1 MMAPTNITASATATI
16 ASATTLRA
24 RLGFAS
30 CKANKLFGRD
40 VVFIAGDWCRNNHI
54 LSRRTTLASGVALR
68 ATCITGML
76 RRRTERFMRLPRRKI
91 LQLAAGSAAF
101 SAMPRIV
108 RAETYP
114 ARPVHI
120 IVGFPPGAASDINA
134 RLIGDWLSQRLGQQ
148 FIIDNRPG
156 AGSNVGTEAAAHAP
170 ADGYTLLL
178 VTPPNAINASLY
190 DNLNFNFLHDIVP
203 VASIMRTPMVME
215 VNAALPI
222 KTVAEFIAYAKANP
236 GKLNFASSGN
246 GTGSHVAAELFK
258 FMTGVDIVHVPY
270 RGPAQALTDLISGR
284 VQVMF
289 DVLTS
294 SIAHIRAGKV
304 RAIAVTTAARS
315 AALPDVPT
323 VADTVP
329 GYESSGWAG
338 VGAPTNTPADIVAT
352 LNIAIGAGLADA
364 KVQSSLA
371 DLGAAPAPMTAAAF
385 GKFLADET
393 EKWAK
398 VVRFA
403 NIKLG

>member
-1 MMAPTNITASATATI
+1 MQRREFLKRLASAA
-16 ASATTLRA
+16 ALPS
-24 RLGFAS
+24 
-30 CKANKLFGRD
+30 
-40 VVFIAGDWCRNNHI
+40 
-54 LSRRTTLASGVALR
+54 LSSGA
-68 ATCITGML
+68 
-76 RRRTERFMRLPRRKI
+76 
-91 LQLAAGSAAF
+91 
-101 SAMPRIV
+101 

-134 RLIGDWLSQRLGQQ
+134 RLIGEWLSQRLGQQ

-156 AGSNVGTEAAAHAP
+156 AGSNVGTEAAVHAP

-178 VTPPNAINASLY
+178 VTPPNVINASLY
-190 DNLNFNFLHDIVP
+190 DNLNFNFLRDTAP

-215 VNAALPI
+215 VNAALPV

-236 GKLNFASSGN
+236 GKINFASSGN
-246 GTGSHVAAELFK
+246 GTGSHVAAELFR

-270 RGPAQALTDLISGR
+270 RGPAQALTDLIGGR

-294 SIAHIRAGKV
+294 SIAHIRAGEV
-304 RAIAVTTAARS
+304 HALAVTTAARS

-338 VGAPTNTPADIVAT
+338 VGAPANTPAEIVRL
-352 LNIAIGAGLADA
+352 LNIAIGEGLADP
-364 KVQSSLA
+364 KVKTSLA
-371 DLGAAPAPMTAAAF
+371 TLGAAPMAMSPAEF

-393 EKWAK
+393 AKWAK
-398 VVRFA
+398 VVKFA
-403 NIKLG
+403 NIKLD

>member
-1 MMAPTNITASATATI
+1 MMKLPRREFLRSA
-16 ASATTLRA
+16 
-24 RLGFAS
+24 
-30 CKANKLFGRD
+30 
-40 VVFIAGDWCRNNHI
+40 AG
-54 LSRRTTLASGVALR
+54 GVALAGIPR
-68 ATCITGML
+68 SAT
-76 RRRTERFMRLPRRKI
+76 
-91 LQLAAGSAAF
+91 
-101 SAMPRIV
+101 
-108 RAETYP
+108 AETYP

-134 RLIGDWLSQRLGQQ
+134 RLIGDWLSQRLRQP
-148 FIIDNRPG
+148 FIVDNSPG

-190 DNLNFNFLHDIVP
+190 DNLNFNFLRDIAP

-215 VNAALPI
+215 VNSALPI
-222 KTVAEFIAYAKANP
+222 ATVGEFIAYAKANP

-294 SIAHIRAGKV
+294 SIGHIRAGEV

-315 AALPDVPT
+315 AALPDVPA

-338 VGAPTNTPADIVAT
+338 VGAPANTPADVVAT
-352 LNIAIGAGLADA
+352 LNGASSSGLRDA
-364 KVQSSLA
+364 KVQASLA
-371 DLGAAPAPMTAAAF
+371 DLGASPAPMTSIAF

-398 VVRFA
+398 VVKFA

>member
-1 MMAPTNITASATATI
+1 MEVP
-16 ASATTLRA
+16 
-24 RLGFAS
+24 
-30 CKANKLFGRD
+30 
-40 VVFIAGDWCRNNHI
+40 
-54 LSRRTTLASGVALR
+54 RRTFLSFAAGGVALAGTSR
-68 ATCITGML
+68 I
-76 RRRTERFMRLPRRKI
+76 
-91 LQLAAGSAAF
+91 AAAD
-101 SAMPRIV
+101 
-108 RAETYP
+108 TYP

-134 RLIGDWLSQRLGQQ
+134 RLIGDWLSGRLKEQ

-178 VTPPNAINASLY
+178 VTPPNVINISLY
-190 DNLNFNFLHDIVP
+190 DNLNFNFLRDIAP
-203 VASIMRTPMVME
+203 IASIMRTPMVME

-294 SIAHIRAGKV
+294 SIAHIRAGEV
-304 RAIAVTTAARS
+304 RALAVTTVARS

-338 VGAPTNTPADIVAT
+338 VGAPANTPADIVAT
-352 LNIAIGAGLADA
+352 LNGAIGAGLADA
-364 KVQSSLA
+364 KVQASLA
-371 DLGAAPAPMTAAAF
+371 DLGAAPMSMTSAEF
-385 GKFLADET
+385 GKFLADESA
-393 EKWAK
+393 KWAK
-398 VVRFA
+398 VVKFA

>member
-1 MMAPTNITASATATI
+1 MT
-16 ASATTLRA
+16 
-24 RLGFAS
+24 
-30 CKANKLFGRD
+30 
-40 VVFIAGDWCRNNHI
+40 
-54 LSRRTTLASGVALR
+54 
-68 ATCITGML
+68 
-76 RRRTERFMRLPRRKI
+76 LPRRQF
-91 LQLAAGSAAF
+91 LHLTAGALVASTIPHIA
-101 SAMPRIV
+101 

-134 RLIGDWLSQRLGQQ
+134 RLIGDWLSQRLSQQ
-148 FIIDNRPG
+148 FIVDNRPG
-156 AGSNVGTEAAAHAP
+156 AGSNVGTEAAVHAP

-178 VTPPNAINASLY
+178 VTPPNVINASVY
-190 DNLNFNFLHDIVP
+190 DNLNFNFLHDIAA
-203 VASIMRTPMVME
+203 VAGIMRTPMVME
-215 VNAALPI
+215 INAALPI

-258 FMTGVDIVHVPY
+258 FMTGVDMVHVPY

-294 SIAHIRAGKV
+294 SIAHIRAGEV
-304 RAIAVTTAARS
+304 RALAVTTTIRS
-315 AALPDVPT
+315 AALPDIPT

-338 VGAPTNTPADIVAT
+338 VGAPAGTPADIVGI
-352 LNIAIGAGLADA
+352 LNGAIGEGLANA
-364 KVQSSLA
+364 KVDKSLA
-371 DLGAAPAPMTAAAF
+371 DLGAAPMPMAAAEF
-385 GKFLADET
+385 GKFLAAET

-398 VVRFA
+398 VVKFA
-403 NIKLG
+403 GIKPAS

>member
-1 MMAPTNITASATATI
+1 MK
-16 ASATTLRA
+16 R
-24 RLGFAS
+24 
-30 CKANKLFGRD
+30 RD
-40 VVFIAGDWCRNNHI
+40 V
-54 LSRRTTLASGVALR
+54 LSLLANAVALP
-68 ATCITGML
+68 AVA
-76 RRRTERFMRLPRRKI
+76 K
-91 LQLAAGSAAF
+91 LA
-101 SAMPRIV
+101 

-148 FIIDNRPG
+148 FIVDNRPG
-156 AGSNVGTEAAAHAP
+156 AGSNVGTETAVHAP

-178 VTPPNAINASLY
+178 VTPPNVINASVY
-190 DNLNFNFLHDIVP
+190 DNLNFNFLRDIAA
-203 VASIMRTPMVME
+203 VAGIMRTPMVME
-215 VNAALPI
+215 INAALPI

-258 FMTGVDIVHVPY
+258 FMTGVDMVHVPY

-294 SIAHIRAGKV
+294 SIAHIRAGEV
-304 RAIAVTTAARS
+304 RALAVTTTMRS
-315 AALPDVPT
+315 AALPDIPT

-338 VGAPTNTPADIVAT
+338 VGAPAGTPAEIVGI
-352 LNIAIGAGLADA
+352 LNGAIGEGLADA
-364 KVQSSLA
+364 KVDASLA
-371 DLGAAPAPMTAAAF
+371 VLGAAPMPLSSVEF
-385 GKFLADET
+385 GKFLAAEA

-398 VVRFA
+398 VVKFA
-403 NIKLG
+403 GIKPS

>member
-1 MMAPTNITASATATI
+1 MQRREFLKRLAGAAALSSLPSSA
-16 ASATTLRA
+16 
-24 RLGFAS
+24 
-30 CKANKLFGRD
+30 
-40 VVFIAGDWCRNNHI
+40 
-54 LSRRTTLASGVALR
+54 
-68 ATCITGML
+68 
-76 RRRTERFMRLPRRKI
+76 
-91 LQLAAGSAAF
+91 
-101 SAMPRIV
+101 

-134 RLIGDWLSQRLGQQ
+134 RLIGEWLSQRLGQQ

-156 AGSNVGTEAAAHAP
+156 AGSNVGTEAAVHAP

-190 DNLNFNFLHDIVP
+190 DNLNFNFLHDTAP

-215 VNAALPI
+215 VNAALPVN
-222 KTVAEFIAYAKANP
+222 TVAEFIAYAKANP
-236 GKLNFASSGN
+236 GKINFASSGN

-270 RGPAQALTDLISGR
+270 RGPAQALTDLIGGR

-294 SIAHIRAGKV
+294 SIAHIRAGEV
-304 RAIAVTTAARS
+304 RALAVTTAVRS

-338 VGAPTNTPADIVAT
+338 VGAPANTPAEIVSL
-352 LNIAIGAGLADA
+352 LNGAIGEGLADP
-364 KVQSSLA
+364 KVKTSLA
-371 DLGAAPAPMTAAAF
+371 TLGAAPMAMSPAEF

-393 EKWAK
+393 GKWAK
-398 VVRFA
+398 VVKFA
-403 NIKLG
+403 NIKLD

>member
-1 MMAPTNITASATATI
+1 MQRREFLKRLASAA
-16 ASATTLRA
+16 ALPSLSSRA
-24 RLGFAS
+24 
-30 CKANKLFGRD
+30 
-40 VVFIAGDWCRNNHI
+40 
-54 LSRRTTLASGVALR
+54 
-68 ATCITGML
+68 
-76 RRRTERFMRLPRRKI
+76 
-91 LQLAAGSAAF
+91 
-101 SAMPRIV
+101 

-134 RLIGDWLSQRLGQQ
+134 RLIGEWLSQRLGQQ

-156 AGSNVGTEAAAHAP
+156 AGSNVGTEAAVHAP

-190 DNLNFNFLHDIVP
+190 DNLNFNFLRDTAP

-215 VNAALPI
+215 VNAALPL

-236 GKLNFASSGN
+236 GKINFASSGN
-246 GTGSHVAAELFK
+246 GTGSHVATELFR

-270 RGPAQALTDLISGR
+270 RGPAQALTDLIGGR

-294 SIAHIRAGKV
+294 SIAHIRAGEV
-304 RAIAVTTAARS
+304 RALAVTTAARS
-315 AALPDVPT
+315 AALPDIPT
-323 VADTVP
+323 IAETVP

-338 VGAPTNTPADIVAT
+338 VGAPANTPAEIVRL
-352 LNIAIGAGLADA
+352 LNGAIGEGLADP
-364 KVQSSLA
+364 KVQTSLA
-371 DLGAAPAPMTAAAF
+371 TLGAAPMAMSPAEF

-393 EKWAK
+393 GKWAK
-398 VVRFA
+398 VVKFA
-403 NIKLG
+403 NIKLD

>member
-1 MMAPTNITASATATI
+1 
-16 ASATTLRA
+16 
-24 RLGFAS
+24 
-30 CKANKLFGRD
+30 
-40 VVFIAGDWCRNNHI
+40 
-54 LSRRTTLASGVALR
+54 
-68 ATCITGML
+68 
-76 RRRTERFMRLPRRKI
+76 MRLPRRKI

-134 RLIGDWLSQRLGQQ
+134 RLIGDWLSHRLGQQ
-148 FIIDNRPG
+148 FIVDNRPG

-178 VTPPNAINASLY
+178 VTPPNVINISLY
-190 DNLNFNFLHDIVP
+190 DNLNFNFLRDIAP

-222 KTVAEFIAYAKANP
+222 KTVAEFIGYAKANP

-294 SIAHIRAGKV
+294 SIGHIRASEV

-338 VGAPTNTPADIVAT
+338 VGAPANTPADIVAA
-352 LNIAIGAGLADA
+352 LNGAIGAGLADA
-364 KVQSSLA
+364 KVQKGLA
-371 DLGAAPAPMTAAAF
+371 DLGAAPMPMTAAAF

-398 VVRFA
+398 VVKFA

>member
-1 MMAPTNITASATATI
+1 MQRREFLKRLASAA
-16 ASATTLRA
+16 ALSSLSNRA
-24 RLGFAS
+24 
-30 CKANKLFGRD
+30 
-40 VVFIAGDWCRNNHI
+40 
-54 LSRRTTLASGVALR
+54 
-68 ATCITGML
+68 
-76 RRRTERFMRLPRRKI
+76 
-91 LQLAAGSAAF
+91 
-101 SAMPRIV
+101 

-134 RLIGDWLSQRLGQQ
+134 RLIGEWLSQRLGQQ

-156 AGSNVGTEAAAHAP
+156 AGSNVGTEAAVHAP

-190 DNLNFNFLHDIVP
+190 DNLNFNFLRDTAP

-215 VNAALPI
+215 VNAALPVN
-222 KTVAEFIAYAKANP
+222 TVAAFIAYAKAKP
-236 GKLNFASSGN
+236 GKINFASSGN
-246 GTGSHVAAELFK
+246 GTGSHVAAELFR

-270 RGPAQALTDLISGR
+270 RGPAQALTDLIGGR

-294 SIAHIRAGKV
+294 SIAHIRAGEV
-304 RAIAVTTAARS
+304 RALAVTTAARS

-338 VGAPTNTPADIVAT
+338 VGAPTNTPAEIIGL
-352 LNIAIGAGLADA
+352 LNGAIGEGLADP
-364 KVQSSLA
+364 KVQASLA
-371 DLGAAPAPMTAAAF
+371 TLGAAPMAMSPAEF

-393 EKWAK
+393 GKWAK
-398 VVRFA
+398 VVKFA
-403 NIKLG
+403 NIKLD

>member
-1 MMAPTNITASATATI
+1 MQRREF
-16 ASATTLRA
+16 LK
-24 RLGFAS
+24 RL
-30 CKANKLFGRD
+30 
-40 VVFIAGDWCRNNHI
+40 AGAAALPS
-54 LSRRTTLASGVALR
+54 LSNGA
-68 ATCITGML
+68 
-76 RRRTERFMRLPRRKI
+76 
-91 LQLAAGSAAF
+91 
-101 SAMPRIV
+101 

-114 ARPVHI
+114 VRPVHI

-134 RLIGDWLSQRLGQQ
+134 RLIGEWLSQRLGQQ

-156 AGSNVGTEAAAHAP
+156 AGSNVGTEAAVHAP

-190 DNLNFNFLHDIVP
+190 DNLNFNFLRDTAP

-215 VNAALPI
+215 VNAALPV

-236 GKLNFASSGN
+236 GKINFASSGN
-246 GTGSHVAAELFK
+246 GTGSHVAAELFR

-270 RGPAQALTDLISGR
+270 RGPAQALTDLIGGR

-294 SIAHIRAGKV
+294 SIAHIRAGEV
-304 RAIAVTTAARS
+304 RALAVTTTARS
-315 AALPDVPT
+315 AALPDIPT

-338 VGAPTNTPADIVAT
+338 VGAPTNTPAEIVRL
-352 LNIAIGAGLADA
+352 LNGAIGEGLADP
-364 KVQSSLA
+364 KVKASLA
-371 DLGAAPAPMTAAAF
+371 DLGAAPMAMTAAEF

-398 VVRFA
+398 VVKFA

>member
-1 MMAPTNITASATATI
+1 M
-16 ASATTLRA
+16 
-24 RLGFAS
+24 
-30 CKANKLFGRD
+30 
-40 VVFIAGDWCRNNHI
+40 W
-54 LSRRTTLASGVALR
+54 
-68 ATCITGML
+68 
-76 RRRTERFMRLPRRKI
+76 LPRRKI
-91 LQLAAGSAAF
+91 LQLAAGGAAF

-148 FIIDNRPG
+148 FIVDNRPG

-170 ADGYTLLL
+170 GDGYTLLL

-190 DNLNFNFLHDIVP
+190 DNLNFNFLRDIAP

-222 KTVAEFIAYAKANP
+222 ATVGEFIAYAKANP

-294 SIAHIRAGKV
+294 SIAHIRAGEV

-338 VGAPTNTPADIVAT
+338 VGAPANTPAEIVDT
-352 LNIAIGAGLADA
+352 LNREINAAITEPRLKAQLANMGGTA
-364 KVQSSLA
+364 LVGSPA
-371 DLGAAPAPMTAAAF
+371 DFRRLIV
-385 GKFLADET
+385 DET
-393 EKWAK
+393 EKWGK
-398 VVRFA
+398 VVKISGARA
-403 NIKLG
+403 E

>member
-1 MMAPTNITASATATI
+1 
-16 ASATTLRA
+16 
-24 RLGFAS
+24 
-30 CKANKLFGRD
+30 
-40 VVFIAGDWCRNNHI
+40 
-54 LSRRTTLASGVALR
+54 
-68 ATCITGML
+68 
-76 RRRTERFMRLPRRKI
+76 MRLPRRKF

-101 SAMPRIV
+101 SVMPRIV

-134 RLIGDWLSQRLGQQ
+134 RLIGDWLSGRLNQQ
-148 FIIDNRPG
+148 FIVDNRPG
-156 AGSNVGTEAAAHAP
+156 AGSNVGTEQAAHAL

-178 VTPPNAINASLY
+178 VTPPNVINASLY
-190 DNLNFNFLHDIVP
+190 DNLNFNFLRDTSP

-215 VNAALPI
+215 VNAALPV

-236 GKLNFASSGN
+236 GKINFASSGN
-246 GTGSHVAAELFK
+246 GTGSHVAAELFR

-270 RGPAQALTDLISGR
+270 RGPAQALTDLIGGR

-294 SIAHIRAGKV
+294 SIAHIRAGEV
-304 RAIAVTTAARS
+304 RALAVTTTARS
-315 AALPDVPT
+315 AALPDIPT
-323 VADTVP
+323 IADTVP

-338 VGAPTNTPADIVAT
+338 VGAPAGTPAEIVGI
-352 LNIAIGAGLADA
+352 LNGAIGEGLANA
-364 KVQSSLA
+364 KVEGSLA
-371 DLGAAPAPMTAAAF
+371 DLGAAPMPLSSVEF
-385 GKFLADET
+385 GKFLAAEA

-398 VVRFA
+398 VVKFA

>member
-1 MMAPTNITASATATI
+1 MQRREFLKRLASAA
-16 ASATTLRA
+16 ALPS
-24 RLGFAS
+24 
-30 CKANKLFGRD
+30 
-40 VVFIAGDWCRNNHI
+40 
-54 LSRRTTLASGVALR
+54 LSSGA
-68 ATCITGML
+68 
-76 RRRTERFMRLPRRKI
+76 
-91 LQLAAGSAAF
+91 
-101 SAMPRIV
+101 

-134 RLIGDWLSQRLGQQ
+134 RLIGEWLSQRLGQQ

-156 AGSNVGTEAAAHAP
+156 AGSNVGTEAAVHAP

-190 DNLNFNFLHDIVP
+190 DNLNFNFLRDTAP

-215 VNAALPI
+215 VNAALPVN
-222 KTVAEFIAYAKANP
+222 TVAEFIAYAKANP
-236 GKLNFASSGN
+236 GKINFASSGN

-270 RGPAQALTDLISGR
+270 RGPAQALTDLIGGR

-294 SIAHIRAGKV
+294 SIAHIRAGEV
-304 RAIAVTTAARS
+304 RALAVTTAARS

-338 VGAPTNTPADIVAT
+338 VGAPINTPAEIVSL
-352 LNIAIGAGLADA
+352 LNVAIGEGLADP
-364 KVQSSLA
+364 KVKTSLA
-371 DLGAAPAPMTAAAF
+371 TLGAAPMAMSPAEF

-393 EKWAK
+393 GKWAK
-398 VVRFA
+398 VVKFA
-403 NIKLG
+403 NIKLD

>member
-1 MMAPTNITASATATI
+1 MQRREFLKRLASAA
-16 ASATTLRA
+16 ALPSLSNSA
-24 RLGFAS
+24 
-30 CKANKLFGRD
+30 
-40 VVFIAGDWCRNNHI
+40 
-54 LSRRTTLASGVALR
+54 
-68 ATCITGML
+68 
-76 RRRTERFMRLPRRKI
+76 
-91 LQLAAGSAAF
+91 
-101 SAMPRIV
+101 

-134 RLIGDWLSQRLGQQ
+134 RLIGEWLSQRLGQQ

-156 AGSNVGTEAAAHAP
+156 AGSNVGTEAALHAP

-190 DNLNFNFLHDIVP
+190 DNLNFNFLRDTAP

-215 VNAALPI
+215 VNAALPV

-236 GKLNFASSGN
+236 GKINFASSGN
-246 GTGSHVAAELFK
+246 GTGSHVAAELFR

-270 RGPAQALTDLISGR
+270 RGPAQALTDLIGGR

-294 SIAHIRAGKV
+294 SIAHIRAGEV
-304 RAIAVTTAARS
+304 RALAVTTTARS
-315 AALPDVPT
+315 AALPDIPT
-323 VADTVP
+323 IADTVP

-338 VGAPTNTPADIVAT
+338 VGAPINTPAEIVRL
-352 LNIAIGAGLADA
+352 LNGAIGEGLADP
-364 KVQSSLA
+364 KVQTSLA
-371 DLGAAPAPMTAAAF
+371 TLGAAPMAMSPAEF

-393 EKWAK
+393 GKWAK
-398 VVRFA
+398 VVKFA
-403 NIKLG
+403 NIKLD

>member
-1 MMAPTNITASATATI
+1 MTLLRRKFLHLTAGAAVASA
-16 ASATTLRA
+16 
-24 RLGFAS
+24 
-30 CKANKLFGRD
+30 
-40 VVFIAGDWCRNNHI
+40 V
-54 LSRRTTLASGVALR
+54 
-68 ATCITGML
+68 
-76 RRRTERFMRLPRRKI
+76 PRR
-91 LQLAAGSAAF
+91 A
-101 SAMPRIV
+101 

-134 RLIGDWLSQRLGQQ
+134 RLIGAWLSQRLDQQ

-156 AGSNVGTEAAAHAP
+156 AGSNVGTEAAAHSP

-178 VTPPNAINASLY
+178 VTPPNAINVSVY
-190 DNLNFNFLHDIVP
+190 DNLNFNFLHDIAA
-203 VASIMRTPMVME
+203 VAGIMRTPMVME

-222 KTVAEFIAYAKANP
+222 KSVAEFIAYAKANP

-246 GTGSHVAAELFK
+246 GTGSHVAAELFR
-258 FMTGVDIVHVPY
+258 FMTGIDIVHVPY

-294 SIAHIRAGKV
+294 SIAHIRAGEV
-304 RAIAVTTAARS
+304 RALAVTTTMRS
-315 AALPDVPT
+315 AALPDIPT

-338 VGAPTNTPADIVAT
+338 IGAPAGTPADIIKVLNDAVA
-352 LNIAIGAGLADA
+352 AGLADA
-364 KVQSSLA
+364 KVDTSLA
-371 DLGAAPAPMTAAAF
+371 DLGAAPMPMSPAEF

-393 EKWAK
+393 TKWAK
-398 VVRFA
+398 VVKFA
-403 NIKLG
+403 GIKPS

>member
-1 MMAPTNITASATATI
+1 MKRREFVGLLASAA
-16 ASATTLRA
+16 ALPALPQ
-24 RLGFAS
+24 FA
-30 CKANKLFGRD
+30 
-40 VVFIAGDWCRNNHI
+40 
-54 LSRRTTLASGVALR
+54 
-68 ATCITGML
+68 
-76 RRRTERFMRLPRRKI
+76 
-91 LQLAAGSAAF
+91 
-101 SAMPRIV
+101 
-108 RAETYP
+108 RAEAYP
-114 ARPVHI
+114 ARLVHV

-134 RLIGDWLSQRLGQQ
+134 RLIGQWLSDRLGQQ

-156 AGSNVGTEAAAHAP
+156 AGSNIATEEVVRAA

-190 DNLNFNFLHDIVP
+190 DNLNFNFLRDIAP

-215 VNAALPI
+215 VNAALPV

-236 GKLNFASSGN
+236 GKINFASSGN

-270 RGPAQALTDLISGR
+270 RGPAQALTDLIGGR

-294 SIAHIRAGKV
+294 SIAHIRAGEV
-304 RAIAVTTAARS
+304 RALALTTATRS

-338 VGAPTNTPADIVAT
+338 VGAPRATPAEIVSS
-352 LNIAIGAGLADA
+352 LNRAIGEGLAEA
-364 KVQSSLA
+364 KVKSSLA
-371 DLGAAPAPMTAAAF
+371 DLGAAPMAMTAAEF

-398 VVRFA
+398 VVKFA

>member
-1 MMAPTNITASATATI
+1 MPFRRRQFLHLTAGTVVASAI
-16 ASATTLRA
+16 P
-24 RLGFAS
+24 RLA
-30 CKANKLFGRD
+30 
-40 VVFIAGDWCRNNHI
+40 
-54 LSRRTTLASGVALR
+54 
-68 ATCITGML
+68 
-76 RRRTERFMRLPRRKI
+76 
-91 LQLAAGSAAF
+91 
-101 SAMPRIV
+101 

-114 ARPVHI
+114 ARAVHI

-134 RLIGDWLSQRLGQQ
+134 RLIGEWLSQRLGQQ
-148 FIIDNRPG
+148 FIVDNRPG
-156 AGSNVGTEAAAHAP
+156 AGSNVGTEAAAHSP

-178 VTPPNAINASLY
+178 VTPPNAINAAVY
-190 DNLNFNFLHDIVP
+190 DNLNFNFLHDITA
-203 VASIMRTPMVME
+203 VAGIMRTPMVME
-215 VNAALPI
+215 VNASLPI
-222 KTVAEFIAYAKANP
+222 KSVAEFIAYAKANP

-258 FMTGVDIVHVPY
+258 FMTGIDMVHVPY

-294 SIAHIRAGKV
+294 SIAHIRAGEV
-304 RAIAVTTAARS
+304 RALAVTTAARS

-338 VGAPTNTPADIVAT
+338 IGAPAGTPADIIAT
-352 LNIAIGAGLADA
+352 LNDAVAAGLADA
-364 KVQSSLA
+364 KVDKSLA
-371 DLGAAPAPMTAAAF
+371 DLGAAPMPMKPAAF

-398 VVRFA
+398 VVKFA
-403 NIKLG
+403 GIKPS

>member
-1 MMAPTNITASATATI
+1 MQRREFLKRLASAA
-16 ASATTLRA
+16 ALSSLSNRA
-24 RLGFAS
+24 
-30 CKANKLFGRD
+30 
-40 VVFIAGDWCRNNHI
+40 H
-54 LSRRTTLASGVALR
+54 
-68 ATCITGML
+68 
-76 RRRTERFMRLPRRKI
+76 
-91 LQLAAGSAAF
+91 
-101 SAMPRIV
+101 
-108 RAETYP
+108 AETYP

-134 RLIGDWLSQRLGQQ
+134 RLIGEWLSQRLGQQ

-156 AGSNVGTEAAAHAP
+156 AGSNVGTEAAVHAP

-190 DNLNFNFLHDIVP
+190 DNLNFNFLRDTAP

-215 VNAALPI
+215 VNAALPVN
-222 KTVAEFIAYAKANP
+222 TVAAFIAYAKANP
-236 GKLNFASSGN
+236 GKINFASSGN
-246 GTGSHVAAELFK
+246 GTGSHVAAELFR

-270 RGPAQALTDLISGR
+270 RGPAQALTDLIGGR

-294 SIAHIRAGKV
+294 SIAHIRAGEV
-304 RAIAVTTAARS
+304 RALAVTTAARS

-338 VGAPTNTPADIVAT
+338 VGAPTNTPAEIIGL
-352 LNIAIGAGLADA
+352 LNGAIGEGLADP
-364 KVQSSLA
+364 KVQASLA
-371 DLGAAPAPMTAAAF
+371 TLGAAPMAMSPAEF

-393 EKWAK
+393 SKWAK
-398 VVRFA
+398 VVKFA

>member
-1 MMAPTNITASATATI
+1 
-16 ASATTLRA
+16 
-24 RLGFAS
+24 
-30 CKANKLFGRD
+30 
-40 VVFIAGDWCRNNHI
+40 
-54 LSRRTTLASGVALR
+54 
-68 ATCITGML
+68 
-76 RRRTERFMRLPRRKI
+76 MRLPRRKI

-134 RLIGDWLSQRLGQQ
+134 RLIGDWLSGRLGQQ
-148 FIIDNRPG
+148 FIVDNRPG

-190 DNLNFNFLHDIVP
+190 DNLNFNFLRDIAP

-294 SIAHIRAGKV
+294 SIGAYPR
-304 RAIAVTTAARS
+304 RRS
-315 AALPDVPT
+315 ARHRGDHGGALGGAAGR
-323 VADTVP
+323 AD
-329 GYESSGWAG
+329 GGRY
-338 VGAPTNTPADIVAT
+338 
-352 LNIAIGAGLADA
+352 GAGLRVRAA
-364 KVQSSLA
+364 GPASARRQTRRPTSS
-371 DLGAAPAPMTAAAF
+371 P
-385 GKFLADET
+385 
-393 EKWAK
+393 
-398 VVRFA
+398 R
-403 NIKLG
+403 

>member
-1 MMAPTNITASATATI
+1 MEVP
-16 ASATTLRA
+16 
-24 RLGFAS
+24 
-30 CKANKLFGRD
+30 
-40 VVFIAGDWCRNNHI
+40 
-54 LSRRTTLASGVALR
+54 RRTFLSFAAGGVALAGTSR
-68 ATCITGML
+68 I
-76 RRRTERFMRLPRRKI
+76 
-91 LQLAAGSAAF
+91 AAAD
-101 SAMPRIV
+101 
-108 RAETYP
+108 TYP

-134 RLIGDWLSQRLGQQ
+134 RLIGDWLSGRLKEQ

-178 VTPPNAINASLY
+178 VTPPNVINISLY
-190 DNLNFNFLHDIVP
+190 DNLNFNFLRDIAP
-203 VASIMRTPMVME
+203 IASIMRTPMVME

-294 SIAHIRAGKV
+294 SIAHIRAGEV
-304 RAIAVTTAARS
+304 RALAVTTVARS

-338 VGAPTNTPADIVAT
+338 VGAPVNTPADIVAT
-352 LNIAIGAGLADA
+352 LNGAIGAGLADA
-364 KVQSSLA
+364 KVQASLA
-371 DLGAAPAPMTAAAF
+371 DLGAAPMSMTSAEF
-385 GKFLADET
+385 GKFLADESA
-393 EKWAK
+393 KWAK
-398 VVRFA
+398 VVKFA

>member
-1 MMAPTNITASATATI
+1 MQRREFLKRLASAA
-16 ASATTLRA
+16 ALPS
-24 RLGFAS
+24 
-30 CKANKLFGRD
+30 
-40 VVFIAGDWCRNNHI
+40 
-54 LSRRTTLASGVALR
+54 LSNGAH
-68 ATCITGML
+68 
-76 RRRTERFMRLPRRKI
+76 
-91 LQLAAGSAAF
+91 
-101 SAMPRIV
+101 
-108 RAETYP
+108 AETYP

-134 RLIGDWLSQRLGQQ
+134 RLIGEWLSQRLGQQ

-156 AGSNVGTEAAAHAP
+156 AGSNVGTEAAVHAP

-190 DNLNFNFLHDIVP
+190 DNLNYNFLRDTAP

-215 VNAALPI
+215 VNAALPVN
-222 KTVAEFIAYAKANP
+222 TVAEFIAYAKANP
-236 GKLNFASSGN
+236 GKINFASSGN

-258 FMTGVDIVHVPY
+258 SMTGVDIVHVPY
-270 RGPAQALTDLISGR
+270 RGPAQALTDLIGGR

-294 SIAHIRAGKV
+294 SIAHIRAGEV
-304 RAIAVTTAARS
+304 RALAVTTAARS

-338 VGAPTNTPADIVAT
+338 VGAPANTPAEIVSL
-352 LNIAIGAGLADA
+352 LNGAIGEGLADP
-364 KVQSSLA
+364 KVKTSLA
-371 DLGAAPAPMTAAAF
+371 TLGAAPMAMSPAEF

-393 EKWAK
+393 DKWAK
-398 VVRFA
+398 VVKFA
-403 NIKLG
+403 NIKLD

>member
-1 MMAPTNITASATATI
+1 MQRREFLKRLAGAAALPSLSN
-16 ASATTLRA
+16 RA
-24 RLGFAS
+24 
-30 CKANKLFGRD
+30 
-40 VVFIAGDWCRNNHI
+40 
-54 LSRRTTLASGVALR
+54 
-68 ATCITGML
+68 
-76 RRRTERFMRLPRRKI
+76 
-91 LQLAAGSAAF
+91 
-101 SAMPRIV
+101 

-134 RLIGDWLSQRLGQQ
+134 RLIGEWLSQRLGQQ

-156 AGSNVGTEAAAHAP
+156 AGSNVGTEAAVHAP

-178 VTPPNAINASLY
+178 VTPPNVINASLY
-190 DNLNFNFLHDIVP
+190 DNLNFNFLRDTAP

-215 VNAALPI
+215 VNAALPVN
-222 KTVAEFIAYAKANP
+222 TVAEFIAYAKANP
-236 GKLNFASSGN
+236 GKINFASSGN

-270 RGPAQALTDLISGR
+270 RGPAQALTDLIGGR

-294 SIAHIRAGKV
+294 SIAHIRAGEV
-304 RAIAVTTAARS
+304 RALAVTTTARS

-323 VADTVP
+323 LADTVP

-338 VGAPTNTPADIVAT
+338 VGAPANTPTEIISL
-352 LNIAIGAGLADA
+352 LNVAIGEGLADP
-364 KVQSSLA
+364 KVQASLA
-371 DLGAAPAPMTAAAF
+371 TLGAAPMAMSPAEF

-393 EKWAK
+393 GKWAK
-398 VVRFA
+398 VVKFA
-403 NIKLG
+403 NIKLD